1 MQSMATGAASQR
13 RTSIVALVLIGA
25 GLITLGLAAM
35 FLIPKLQ
42 SGVGSAKEISAVPQ
56 VVNYAAPEVNLKD
69 LQGNLVSLSDSLGKV
84 VLVNHWA
91 TWCPPCKA
99 EMPILQEYHVAH
111 QDKDFSVIAIDEGE
125 PVGTVSKFVGDY
137 GLSFPV
143 WLDPEQ
149 VSLDIFGYDG
159 LPSSYVLDRGGMVRL
174 VWIGAISRE
183 MLEEHV
189 TPLIEQ

>member
-1 MQSMATGAASQR
+1 M
-13 RTSIVALVLIGA
+13 
-25 GLITLGLAAM
+25 
-35 FLIPKLQ
+35 
-42 SGVGSAKEISAVPQ
+42 
-56 VVNYAAPEVNLKD
+56 
-69 LQGNLVSLSDSLGKV
+69 
-84 VLVNHWA
+84 LVNHWA
-91 TWCPPCKA
+91 IWCLPCKA
-99 EMPILQEYHVAH
+99 EMPTLQEYHVAH